1 MTEKRRE
8 TLRELLRTSWA
19 DIHLVHKEVEIDP
32 ATIVELSEHTLT
44 HAGKQAWAD
53 VLDAKVCRIYKGVYG
68 LQVELEGVKPSR
80 LQDFS
85 TMMAG
90 YCSEENYKKWVAQP
104 EEDPAQLPEM
114 KLRKGGFFDEEY
126 HADFVI

>member
-44 HAGKQAWAD
+44 HAGKQACAD

-114 KLRKGGFFDEEY
+114 KL
-126 HADFVI
+126 